1 MFVQFCCFV
10 CSGKDILDIFNILRH
25 TDKYIKIFLRNY
37 LFICKKLLQPYLF
50 VLYCVMEQYDKIIA
64 ICKLASKLFWY
75 STFYLLSV
83 MHPLSMYLPY
93 SRLWHD
99 IFRKITKSLKQEY
112 KMHKSIFCFIINKC
126 SILYWSF
133 SVFNYFPIIKM
144 ISMF

>member
-1 MFVQFCCFV
+1 MYHKNKLKIFSVTHERYFPYFSCSFIHATIKLCIMFVQFCCFV

-93 SRLWHD
+93 SRL
-99 IFRKITKSLKQEY
+99 
-112 KMHKSIFCFIINKC
+112 
-126 SILYWSF
+126 
-133 SVFNYFPIIKM
+133 
-144 ISMF
+144 